1 MLLENNLKS
10 ISRIILEGIIFRQ
23 QIILNINSQCV
34 NLSTLTKMSKKYT
47 PRQWYIT
54 LSLQSMIIAASFG
67 STASSIPSTLT
78 GCLGCKFSSTG
89 INSSLDSTMFSVE
102 FVKTNKLRLLCNI
115 PTPAFRQLGFFFYD
129 PSTNPRLGIDSNNA
143 YKHKER
149 PNSLS

>member
-1 MLLENNLKS
+1 
-10 ISRIILEGIIFRQ
+10 
-23 QIILNINSQCV
+23 
-34 NLSTLTKMSKKYT
+34 MSKKYT

-54 LSLQSMIIAASFG
+54 LSLQSKIIAASFG
-67 STASSIPSTLT
+67 STATTSSTPSTLT
-78 GCLGCKFSSTG
+78 GSLGCKFSSSG
-89 INSSLDSTMFSVE
+89 IYSSLDSAMFSVE

-115 PTPAFRQLGFFFYD
+115 PTPAFRQLGFFFDD